1 MSMKLQ
7 APAKQK
13 WYVQLKE
20 TYGFTAK
27 EVPLLWLRLL
37 AIFALTYAVIIGIG
51 FAVHLKLTFGIAGF
65 GIALLVT
72 TFVFGKIAEK
82 SAYMSIAGQVGA
94 AASVLNAL
102 RAGWFT
108 TPAVGIDK
116 NQNMVHRVVGRPGI
130 ILVGEG
136 SRPGVL
142 IAEQRKA
149 HARYAPG
156 VPIHEITVGE
166 GGTSI
171 LELQKT
177 VRKLPKSLRPAE
189 VTDVR
194 RRLEALPKNAIPIPK
209 GPMPQGRKVT
219 RR

>member
-1 MSMKLQ
+1 MKLQ
-7 APAKQK
+7 EPAKQK

-20 TYGFTAK
+20 TYGFASK
-27 EVPLLWLRLL
+27 EVSLLWLRLL
-37 AIFALTYAVIIGIG
+37 AIFAATFAVI
-51 FAVHLKLTFGIAGF
+51 FGF
-65 GIALLVT
+65 GIALDLKIVFGVLALGTGLLVT
-72 TFVFGKIAEK
+72 TYVFGKIAETA
-82 SAYMSIAGQVGA
+82 AYQSIDGQVGA

-102 RAGWFT
+102 RGGWFT

-116 NQNMVHRVVGRPGI
+116 NQNMVHRVVGRPGV

-136 SRPGVL
+136 ARPGVL

-149 HARYAPG
+149 HARFAPG
-156 VPIHEITVGE
+156 VPIHEIYVGE
-166 GGTSI
+166 GGTS
-171 LELQKT
+171 LVDLQKT

-194 RRLEALPKNAIPIPK
+194 RRLEALPKNALPIPK
-209 GPMPQGRKVT
+209 GPMPQGRKIP